1 VRIPSTDGVE
11 LAVHDLGGD
20 GPPVLLAHA
29 TGLHAMVW
37 APLASY
43 LTGRFRCWAVDFR
56 AHGDSTAPAQRP
68 LEWAGFADDVL
79 TVVDALDLD
88 RAFGVGHSKG
98 GAALVLAEQRRPG
111 TLRAA
116 YLFEPIVY
124 PLPEDLPPGTSRRNE
139 LSEGARRRR
148 AVFESRDQAYG
159 NYASKPPLSAMH
171 PDALRAYVDHGFADR
186 PDGTVGLKCL
196 PEHEAEVFEM
206 SWQHGAFERLA
217 DVRCPVTVACGG
229 EPGPSLVAPLVADR
243 LPAGR
248 LEVYDDLG
256 HFGPLQD
263 PERIARAIVA
273 AFAGE

>member
-1 VRIPSTDGVE
+1 VSSTDGVE
-11 LAVHDLGGD
+11 LAVHDLGGA
-20 GPPVLLAHA
+20 GPAIIFAHA
-29 TGLHAMVW
+29 TGLHALVW
-37 APLASY
+37 APLVHH
-43 LTGRFRCWAVDFR
+43 LTDRFRCWAVDFR
-56 AHGDSTAPAQRP
+56 GHGDSTPPVGRS

-79 TVVDALDLD
+79 AVVDTLQLD
-88 RAFGVGHSKG
+88 RPFGVGHSKG
-98 GAALVLAEQRRPG
+98 GASLLLAEERRPG

-124 PLPEDLPPGTSRRNE
+124 PVPEELPPGTSRRNE

-148 AVFESRDQAYG
+148 DVFASRDQAYE

-171 PDALRAYVDHGFADR
+171 PDALRAYVDHGFADQ
-186 PDGTVGLKCL
+186 PDGTVRLKCR

-206 SWQHGAFERLA
+206 SWQHDAFERLE

-229 EPGPSLVAPLVADR
+229 EPGPSLVAPLVAER

-248 LEVYDDLG
+248 LEVHDDLG

-263 PERIARAIVA
+263 PARIARSIER